1 MIIDKSN
8 DSFIMCDQGNR
19 WVVEWTSNHL
29 EDCLLLPIYGWQGGS
44 LYLRLWEKLA
54 YLYLRWPKSV
64 NLCVGISQ
72 SSRKKMVA
80 MEGIVVVDNNN
91 HRIMRQSKGST
102 EGSVVVVIEGT
113 EEDSPEFP

>member
-1 MIIDKSN
+1 
-8 DSFIMCDQGNR
+8 
-19 WVVEWTSNHL
+19 
-29 EDCLLLPIYGWQGGS
+29 
-44 LYLRLWEKLA
+44 
-54 YLYLRWPKSV
+54 
-64 NLCVGISQ
+64 
-72 SSRKKMVA
+72 MVA